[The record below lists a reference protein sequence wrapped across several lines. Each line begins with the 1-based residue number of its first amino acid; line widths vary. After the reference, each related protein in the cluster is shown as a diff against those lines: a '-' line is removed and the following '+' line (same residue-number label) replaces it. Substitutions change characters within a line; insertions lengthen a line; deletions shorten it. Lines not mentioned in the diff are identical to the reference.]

1 MQWREDERKV
11 RRLVQLCS
19 SSGVI
24 EYAVEVVISCRRCIW
39 RSFLK
44 VEMHGAIQSGGH
56 SQKAL
61 NATASSQQLKSGSD
75 NVQSSGNS
83 PSQVKGKRR
92 SRNDQGVEPIKGDQG
107 IEVKRDHNMEANKRE
122 HLSKVSD
129 GGFATFKF
137 ENIRTEINKITDKGG
152 LISTEGVENLVSLM
166 QLDVTEKK
174 IDLASRIMLADVI
187 AATEKSDFL
196 IKFVQLRGVP
206 VLDDWLQAVHK
217 GKTDSGSS
225 PHESEKLVEDFLLS
239 LLRALEKLPINLNA
253 LQICNIG
260 KSVNNLR
267 SHKNMEIQKRAR
279 GLVDTWKKRVDA
291 EMSKISDGKFVGSGQ
306 PASFPVKPGH
316 SDVSQAGH
324 KRTGSTDAAAK
335 ISLTR
340 PSAAKVLPSKH
351 GTTDSNKKPIAPAP
365 LVASSK
371 DPHCKAAM
379 GSGGSVVPPPAV
391 KEEKPSTS
399 SQPQSNSH
407 SCSGDQVKP
416 IASSWKE
423 EVMSSVAGS
432 GNTSKLAGSTNRSH
446 RSSNGLHVANV
457 SVNHKET
464 HSGRSGSVN
473 KVMPAQKTSQCEK
486 TPDIP
491 VGDHGG
497 SCRLI
502 AGLPNA
508 SQSPGKSDSGGFLED
523 ESIMGGKSSFVGI
536 PDKRDL
542 NDGRMKLKNDVPL
555 SHTVD
560 ATDTELCQGNDVKE
574 GFGGIAENRRNVEVT
589 EKLADP
595 AKTALLSGNE
605 NGACLTEPRTSSSNS
620 MIALV
625 ESCAKYSEAVSPLAV
640 GDDMG
645 MNLLAT
651 VAAGEISISRSNIVT
666 PTVSVGTPS
675 AVEEHNDD
683 AKLGLS
689 CDVDMA
695 ERNALHEESA
705 NASFEEGKKVNY
717 VLVNDMLQTDN
728 KLLQTDNKL
737 STQLQTTQS
746 TITRISSLDNL
757 DSKNMEVKPGEEKI
771 DFPEV
776 EGNATIG
783 VVPIEDKQTT
793 EVQVS
798 SICTDSKPNFTSPM
812 KNENT
817 SFEQNCKIEDNNNI
831 CISDVKAGDKC
842 DIDVT
847 DSAWKLEA
855 MGVEEHMTNK
865 VVKKLLSSSSSTK
878 NLPKSSSSDSGMSLP
893 AVSITPIVIDESKVM
908 KSNSTEITLLELPS
922 EAKEMCTPPPSTD
935 ELVVSA
941 VISHDTAEIVG
952 NLKEANKSGSVE
964 SSGIQEVLSTK
975 IRETVNSA
983 KSSRSS
989 GFEEVGEEGHALSA
1003 DHCASVLAEQIVA
1016 TRLELDLNEG
1026 IPVDEGNQGQSIISS
1041 TMCSSSV
1048 HIPPCQSPFSNP
1060 ISTDLPA
1067 SVTVASPAK
1076 GPFVPPEILLK
1087 AKGEHVWKGS
1097 AATSAFRPAEPR
1109 MISNILDIPSS
1120 SDGTGKRI
1128 HPLLDIDL
1136 NIADEDVED
1145 MTSQS
1150 SMQMACTTIANDL
1163 PTKIA
1168 GGVDLDLNR
1177 VDDNVENGQFLASTS
1192 CRLEVPLLPMQSA
1205 TVGLPVG
1212 KANVLRNFDLN
1223 DRPGIDE
1230 AGIEIQPRSQQANFA
1245 NILPSLAPVTG
1256 HRTNNLESVYAS
1268 SSFRPNPFP
1277 VVIPS
1282 FYPDR
1287 GEQSNPVVAGVGPQ
1301 RIPGSLSGNN
1311 LDIYRAPA
1319 FSSSPAMVISA
1330 VAPFPYANLS
1340 FPSSLSLAPASF
1352 SGGSTPYVD
1361 SASGGGSCFPA
1372 YPSLLVGPPGAVS
1385 SSHYPRPYMIS
1396 FPEGGTSNLGR
1407 QGFDLNTGPASAYLE
1422 GKEENL
1428 ASSSRYLLP
1437 ATSQVF
1443 MEDQTRMYGVSG
1455 VGSKRKEPEGS
1466 WDAERHSE
1474 RSSKQLSWKLYTNR
1488 SSHPIVNDLG
1498 IFLR

>member
-1 MQWREDERKV
+1 
-11 RRLVQLCS
+11 
-19 SSGVI
+19 
-24 EYAVEVVISCRRCIW
+24 
-39 RSFLK
+39 
-44 VEMHGAIQSGGH
+44 MHGAIQSGGH

-83 PSQVKGKRR
+83 SSQVKGKKR

-107 IEVKRDHNMEANKRE
+107 IELVKRDHNMEANKRE

-129 GGFATFKF
+129 GGVVTFKF
-137 ENIRTEINKITDKGG
+137 ENIRAEINKITDKGG
-152 LISTEGVENLVSLM
+152 LVSTEGVESLVSLM
-166 QLDVTEKK
+166 QPDVVEKK

-187 AATEKSDFL
+187 AATEKSDCL
-196 IKFVQLRGVP
+196 NKFVQLRGVP

-291 EMSKISDGKFVGSGQ
+291 EMSKISDGKVVGSGQ

-365 LVASSK
+365 LAASSK

-391 KEEKPSTS
+391 KEERPSTS
-399 SQPQSNSH
+399 SQPQSNSQ

-423 EVMSSVAGS
+423 EVMSSVSGS
-432 GNTSKLAGSTNRSH
+432 GNTNKLASSTNRSH

-457 SVNHKET
+457 SGNHKET

-473 KVMPAQKTSQCEK
+473 KVMTAEKTSQCEK
-486 TPDIP
+486 TPDFP
-491 VGDHGG
+491 VGDHGS

-502 AGLPNA
+502 VRLPNA

-523 ESIMGGKSSFVGI
+523 ELIMGGQSSSIGMS
-536 PDKRDL
+536 DKKDL

-555 SHTVD
+555 SHAID
-560 ATDTELCQGNDVKE
+560 ATDTVSCQGNDVKE
-574 GFGGIAENRRNVEVT
+574 GLGGITEHRRNVEVT

-605 NGACLTEPRTSSSNS
+605 NGACLTEPRTSSYNS
-620 MIALV
+620 MLALV

-651 VAAGEISISRSNIVT
+651 VAAGEISISRSNIIT
-666 PTVSVGTPS
+666 PADSVGTPF
-675 AVEEHNDD
+675 AVEEQCSRNDD
-683 AKLGLS
+683 SKLGLS

-695 ERNALHEESA
+695 ERNALHEKSA
-705 NASFEEGKKVNY
+705 NASSEEGKKVNY
-717 VLVNDMLQTDN
+717 VLVNDILQNDS

-746 TITRISSLDNL
+746 TITCISSLDNL
-757 DSKNMEVKPGEEKI
+757 DSKNIEVKPGEEKI
-771 DFPEV
+771 DKPEV
-776 EGNATIG
+776 EGGATIG
-783 VVPIEDKQTT
+783 VDPIEDKQTT

-798 SICTDSKPNFTSPM
+798 NICTDSKPNFTSPM
-812 KNENT
+812 KDDTT
-817 SFEQNCKIEDNNNI
+817 SFEQNCKIEDNNNM

-842 DIDVT
+842 NIEVT
-847 DSAWKLEA
+847 DSGRKLEA
-855 MGVEEHMTNK
+855 MGVEDHMTNK
-865 VVKKLLSSSSSTK
+865 AVKKSLSSSSSTK
-878 NLPKSSSSDSGMSLP
+878 NLPKSSSSDSGISLP
-893 AVSITPIVIDESKVM
+893 AVSITPTVIDESKVM
-908 KSNSTEITLLELPS
+908 KSNTTKITLPELSS
-922 EAKEMCTPPPSTD
+922 EAKEVCTPPPPSTD

-941 VISHDTAEIVG
+941 AISHDAAEIVG
-952 NLKEANKSGSVE
+952 NLKEPNKSGSVE
-964 SSGIQEVLSTK
+964 SSGIQEVLSSK
-975 IRETVNSA
+975 IREIENSA
-983 KSSRSS
+983 KSSKSS
-989 GFEEVGEEGHALSA
+989 GFEEVGEEGHASSA
-1003 DHCASVLAEQIVA
+1003 DHCPSVVLAEQIVA
-1016 TRLELDLNEG
+1016 IRPKLDLNEG
-1026 IPVDEGNQGQSIISS
+1026 IPVDEGNQGQPIISS
-1041 TMCSSSV
+1041 TICSSSV
-1048 HIPPCQSPFSNP
+1048 HVPPCQSPFSNT
-1060 ISTDLPA
+1060 ISTDLSA
-1067 SVTVASPAK
+1067 SVTVAAPAK
-1076 GPFVPPEILLK
+1076 GPFVPCEILLK
-1087 AKGEHVWKGS
+1087 NKGERGWKGS

-1109 MISNILDIPSS
+1109 RISNILDIPSP
-1120 SDGTGKRI
+1120 DGAGKKI

-1145 MTSQS
+1145 MASQS
-1150 SMQMACTTIANDL
+1150 SIQMTGTTTTNDL

-1177 VDDNVENGQFLASTS
+1177 VDDSVENGQFLASTS

-1205 TVGLPVG
+1205 TGGLHVG

-1230 AGIEIQPRSQQANFA
+1230 AGIEIQPRSQQANYA
-1245 NILPSLAPVTG
+1245 NILPSLAPVTS
-1256 HRTNNLESVYAS
+1256 HRTNNLESEYAS
-1268 SSFRPNPFP
+1268 SSFCPNPFP

-1287 GEQSNPVVAGVGPQ
+1287 GEQSNPVVAVAGSQ
-1301 RIPGSLSGNN
+1301 RIPGSFSGNN

-1319 FSSSPAMVISA
+1319 FSSSPAMVISP

-1340 FPSSLSLAPASF
+1340 FPSTFSLAPASF

-1372 YPSLLVGPPGAVS
+1372 YPSLLVGPTGAVS

-1396 FPEGGTSNLGR
+1396 FPESGTSTLSR

-1428 ASSSRYLLP
+1428 PSSSRYLLP

-1443 MEDQTRMYGVSG
+1443 MEDQTRMYGVPG

-1474 RSSKQLSWKLYTNR
+1474 RSSSKQLSWK
-1488 SSHPIVNDLG
+1488 
-1498 IFLR
+1498 